1 MDAFVRR
8 RMHERP
14 LPAEFGLAPS
24 LAHGGGSSRPDADT
38 VVGILSRTVERHVV
52 PQLVLSHRVPVVRR
66 KAAAVPTQA
75 EIRAFTALSL
85 DEDGQALLAYID
97 ALRARGV
104 TLETVFL
111 QLLTPAANLLG
122 DMWTDDERDFAEITI
137 ASWRLQQ
144 AMVALTE
151 DFIAEGNQAS
161 NGGVMLI
168 APCPGEQHVFGAMMA
183 SRFFQREGWNVYAE
197 FESSCDG
204 LACQCKRM
212 WFDAVAFSLHQNG
225 HADMLAEAVRQV
237 RAASCNPT
245 LHVMLGGWA
254 FHSSPELAAR
264 VGGDY
269 VAHDIKNATQHL
281 TALLAERALQ
291 G

>member
-8 RMHERP
+8 RMAERP
-14 LPAEFGLAPS
+14 LPADYGLEPA

-52 PQLVLSHRVPVVRR
+52 PQLVLSHRVPAVRP
-66 KAAAVPTQA
+66 KAWTVPTKA

-97 ALRARGV
+97 AVRARGV
-104 TLETVFL
+104 SLETVFL
-111 QLLTPAANLLG
+111 RLLAPAVNLLG
-122 DMWTDDERDFAEITI
+122 EMWTDDERDFAEITI

-151 DFIAEGNQAS
+151 DFIAEGNHLS
-161 NGGVMLI
+161 NGGVMLV
-168 APCPGEQHVFGAMMA
+168 APCPGEQHVFSAMMA

-204 LACQCKRM
+204 LARQCKRM
-212 WFDAVAFSLHQNG
+212 WFDAVALSLHQDG
-225 HADMLAEAVRQV
+225 RVDVLAEAVRQL
-237 RAASCNPT
+237 RAASCNPA

-254 FHSSPELAAR
+254 FRSSPELAAR

-281 TALLAERALQ
+281 RALLAERALQ